1 VLIDVEI
8 RGKSGDTKLMSC
20 RNMELKKMN
29 IIMGPQRSGKTT
41 LLRLL
46 FNAVYARL
54 NGLDTTR
61 DLYGMAYN
69 YLTGKLRYG
78 SITLEICNEEKYD
91 YDREECREAMLK
103 LECTGGEEVSCD
115 VEGES
120 KLPFDGVI
128 FIPTEF
134 EALIKY
140 ALLPL
145 SEPYETLRTYY
156 LNLLR
161 SGVKLEKPLG
171 ILDEAFK
178 EIIVKRNRI
187 IEVVDGAEIDISYS
201 SSYVTTLYLL
211 RIILDKVPDNSLI
224 LIDNIDSYLH
234 PEAMEKLALM
244 LWKLAEK
251 NIVVVATHDLIF
263 EEALIHA
270 DNYAKK
276 YGVDV
281 HVDFDDISLTVLK
294 PWGECVKKD
303 PRTSVIDTYTDVF
316 RDLYPELYG

>member
-1 VLIDVEI
+1 MQINVEI
-8 RGKSGDTKLMSC
+8 QSKDGNIKFLSC
-20 RNMELKKMN
+20 RNLKLNKLN

-61 DLYGMAYN
+61 DLYNMAYN
-69 YLTGKLRYG
+69 YLTGKLRDG
-78 SITLEICNEEKYD
+78 SITLEICNEGKYD
-91 YDREECREAMLK
+91 YDKEECGEAMLK
-103 LECTGGEEVSCD
+103 LECTGGEEMSCD
-115 VEGES
+115 VEGKS
-120 KLPFDGVI
+120 PFEGVI

-161 SGVKLEKPLG
+161 LGVKLEKPLG
-171 ILDEAFK
+171 ILDEAFE
-178 EIIVKRNRI
+178 EIVVKRNRI
-187 IEVVDGAEIDISYS
+187 IETVDGAEIDISYS

-211 RIILDKVPDNSLI
+211 RIILDKVPGNSLI

-234 PEAMEKLALM
+234 PEAMKKLALM
-244 LWKLAEK
+244 LWKLAER

-263 EEALIHA
+263 EETLIHA

-294 PWGECVKKD
+294 PMGECIKKD

>member
-1 VLIDVEI
+1 
-8 RGKSGDTKLMSC
+8 
-20 RNMELKKMN
+20 MELKKMN

-54 NGLDTTR
+54 NGLNATR
-61 DLYGMAYN
+61 DLYDMAYN
-69 YLTGKLRYG
+69 YLTGKLKDG

-91 YDREECREAMLK
+91 YYKEECREAMLK
-103 LECTGGEEVSCD
+103 LECTGGEEMNCD
-115 VEGES
+115 VKGEG
-120 KLPFDGVI
+120 KLPFEDVI

-145 SEPYETLRTYY
+145 SEPYGTLRTYY

-161 SGVKLEKPLG
+161 LGVKQEKQLG
-171 ILDEAFK
+171 VLDEAFK
-178 EIIVKRNRI
+178 EVTIKRGRI
-187 IEVVDGAEIDISYS
+187 IEAVDGAEIDISYS

-211 RIILDKVPDNSLI
+211 RIILDKVRDGSLI

-244 LWKLAEK
+244 LWKLAER

-281 HVDFDDISLTVLK
+281 HVDFDDITLTVLR
-294 PWGECVKKD
+294 PWRECVKKD

>member
-1 VLIDVEI
+1 VLIDAEI
-8 RGKSGDTKLMSC
+8 RGKSEDTKLVSC

-54 NGLDTTR
+54 NGLNATR
-61 DLYGMAYN
+61 DLYDMAYN
-69 YLTGKLRYG
+69 YLTGKLKDG

-103 LECTGGEEVSCD
+103 LECTGGGEEMGCD
-115 VEGES
+115 VKGEG

-187 IEVVDGAEIDISYS
+187 IEMVDGAEIDISYS

-234 PEAMEKLALM
+234 PER
-244 LWKLAEK
+244 WK
-251 NIVVVATHDLIF
+251 NSH
-263 EEALIHA
+263 
-270 DNYAKK
+270 
-276 YGVDV
+276 
-281 HVDFDDISLTVLK
+281 
-294 PWGECVKKD
+294 
-303 PRTSVIDTYTDVF
+303 
-316 RDLYPELYG
+316 

>member
-1 VLIDVEI
+1 
-8 RGKSGDTKLMSC
+8 
-20 RNMELKKMN
+20 MELKKMN

-61 DLYGMAYN
+61 DLYDMAYN
-69 YLTGKLRYG
+69 YLTGKLRG
-78 SITLEICNEEKYD
+78 GLITLEICNEEKYD
-91 YDREECREAMLK
+91 YDREECGEAMLK

-115 VEGES
+115 VEGKS
-120 KLPFDGVI
+120 PFEGVI

-161 SGVKLEKPLG
+161 LGVKLEKPLG

-178 EIIVKRNRI
+178 EIVVKRNRI
-187 IEVVDGAEIDISYS
+187 IETVDGAEIDILYS

-211 RIILDKVPDNSLI
+211 RIILDKVRDNSLI

-234 PEAMEKLALM
+234 PQAMEELALM
-244 LWKLAEK
+244 LWRLADK
-251 NIVVVATHDLIF
+251 NTVIITTHNPIF
-263 EEALIHA
+263 ADALRHA
-270 DNYAKK
+270 NKYASK
-276 YGVDV
+276 YGVNISMSY
-281 HVDFDDISLTVLK
+281 DDLTLTLLR
-294 PWGECVKKD
+294 PWKDCIKKD
-303 PRTSVIDTYTDVF
+303 PRTSVIDTYTDVY
-316 RDLYPELYG
+316 RDLYPELYR

>member
-1 VLIDVEI
+1 
-8 RGKSGDTKLMSC
+8 
-20 RNMELKKMN
+20 MELKKMN

-61 DLYGMAYN
+61 DLYDMAYN
-69 YLTGKLRYG
+69 YLTGKLRDG

-91 YDREECREAMLK
+91 YDKEECRETMLK
-103 LECTGGEEVSCD
+103 LKCAGGEEEMSCD
-115 VEGES
+115 VEGKS
-120 KLPFDGVI
+120 PFEGVV

-145 SEPYETLRTYY
+145 SEPYEALRTYY

-161 SGVKLEKPLG
+161 LGVRLGVMKLEVKQEKKLG

-178 EIIVKRNRI
+178 EVAIKRGRI
-187 IEVVDGAEIDISYS
+187 IEAVDGAEIDISYS

-244 LWKLAEK
+244 LWKLAES
-251 NIVVVATHDLIF
+251 NTVVVATHDLIF
-263 EEALIHA
+263 EETLIHA

-281 HVDFDDISLTVLK
+281 HVDFDDIALTVLR
-294 PWGECVKKD
+294 PWRECIKKD

>member
-1 VLIDVEI
+1 
-8 RGKSGDTKLMSC
+8 MSC
-20 RNMELKKMN
+20 RNLKLSKMN

-61 DLYGMAYN
+61 DLYEMAYN
-69 YLTGKLRYG
+69 YLTGKLRDG

-91 YDREECREAMLK
+91 YDKEECGEAMLK
-103 LECTGGEEVSCD
+103 LECTGGGEEMSCD
-115 VEGES
+115 VEGKS
-120 KLPFDGVI
+120 PFEGVI

-161 SGVKLEKPLG
+161 LGVKLEKPLG

-178 EIIVKRNRI
+178 EIVVKRNRI
-187 IEVVDGAEIDISYS
+187 IEAVDGAEIDISYS

-211 RIILDKVPDNSLI
+211 RIILDKVPGNSLI

-244 LWKLAEK
+244 LWKLAER
-251 NIVVVATHDLIF
+251 NTVIVATHDLIF

-294 PWGECVKKD
+294 PWRECIKKD
-303 PRTSVIDTYTDVF
+303 PRTSVIDTYTDIF
-316 RDLYPELYG
+316 RDLYLELYGR